1 MNELVCADVQESSE
15 CWCCPTGEDSTV
27 ISIHT
32 QMAPDRP
39 DVDHAVPKNRERG
52 LNLSSNEHRPNT

>member
-1 MNELVCADVQESSE
+1 MTVVIGPGRGSTEAYDERASLCGRSGIVGVLVLSH
-15 CWCCPTGEDSTV
+15 GRDSTV

-39 DVDHAVPKNRERG
+39 DVDHAVPKN
-52 LNLSSNEHRPNT
+52 